1 MAWVQSFYYSRN
13 VENKFSSDFS
23 PLPTILLGAGS
34 DCDSRSM
41 LLCLFAKKMG
51 IESILLI
58 SREYKHAIAAV
69 EFEAQGQKYSP
80 PESDREFLLGETT
93 ANVTWGVIAQDHA
106 DRSKW
111 IPVYLP

>member
-1 MAWVQSFYYSRN
+1 MSKVRVRYAP
-13 VENKFSSDFS
+13 S
-23 PLPTILLGAGS
+23 PTGHLHIGGA
-34 DCDSRSM
+34 RTA
-41 LLCLFAKKMG
+41 LFNYLFAKKMG

-93 ANVTWGVIAQDHA
+93 ADVTWGVIAQDHA